1 MRGFET
7 MDGLERI
14 NTVND
19 HGCFGCGVENPIGMK
34 LAFYRDG
41 NRVKATV
48 TPGQE
53 YEGYL
58 SLTHGGIV
66 ATMLDE
72 AMSWAVI
79 SDGGR
84 LPVTTRL
91 EIRYRRAMPVGV
103 AVDVFGEVIRDRGRV
118 IEARAEIHGPD
129 GALIA
134 TANGSF
140 VRVSPER
147 QRVWEARYLQPD
159 QG

>member
-1 MRGFET
+1 
-7 MDGLERI
+7 MDGPERI
-14 NTVND
+14 NTVTD
-19 HGCFGCGVENPIGMK
+19 HGCFGCGEENPIGMK

-48 TPGQE
+48 TPRQE

-79 SDGGR
+79 GGGGR
-84 LPVTTRL
+84 LPVTTRM
-91 EIRYRRAMPVGV
+91 EIQYRRAMPVGEEV
-103 AVDVFGEVIRDRGRV
+103 ELFGEVVRDRGRI
-118 IEARAEIHGPD
+118 IEARAEIRSRG

-134 TANGSF
+134 TASGSF
-140 VRVSPER
+140 ARVSADR
-147 QRVWEARYLQPD
+147 QRAWEERYLQPNQD
-159 QG
+159 ES